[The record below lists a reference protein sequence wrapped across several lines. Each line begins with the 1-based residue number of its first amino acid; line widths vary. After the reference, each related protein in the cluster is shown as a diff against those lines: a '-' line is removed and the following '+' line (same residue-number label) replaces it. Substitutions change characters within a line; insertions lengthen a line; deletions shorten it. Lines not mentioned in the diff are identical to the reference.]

1 MGVKGRLSLCGSG
14 LLLRVAG
21 NLRTVQ
27 TEAAHWGYKS
37 REHAFWRGTNR
48 GATRWA
54 NSNEGSPDCNELEC
68 PIRPTELNQ
77 SVDNSAVRMSCR
89 ESTSIRQEE
98 DQPPCFPLAPCKDAL
113 RETVNWL
120 VAVMRASIQFLNE
133 SIIRRFCLILK
144 GISLL
149 VRKFVKQNWSVRNS
163 FHYLHIFDSL
173 YRLSNSLKIIEL
185 LLLLLQS

>member
-1 MGVKGRLSLCGSG
+1 MRIRFASSCCGD
-14 LLLRVAG
+14 
-21 NLRTVQ
+21 LRTAQ

-54 NSNEGSPDCNELEC
+54 NSNEGSPDCNELEY
-68 PIRPTELNQ
+68 PIRPTELDQ

-98 DQPPCFPLAPCKDAL
+98 DQPCFPLAPCKDAL

-120 VAVMRASIQFLNE
+120 VAIMRVSIQFLNE
-133 SIIRRFCLILK
+133 YHWTVLSQLLFNSK
-144 GISLL
+144 GNI

-163 FHYLHIFDSL
+163 FHYLHIFDSFTISTFQL
-173 YRLSNSLKIIEL
+173 LKDYYYNYYFFITL
-185 LLLLLQS
+185 

>member
-1 MGVKGRLSLCGSG
+1 MRIRFASSCCGD
-14 LLLRVAG
+14 
-21 NLRTVQ
+21 LRTAQ

-54 NSNEGSPDCNELEC
+54 NSNEGSPDCNELEY
-68 PIRPTELNQ
+68 PIRPTELDQ

-98 DQPPCFPLAPCKDAL
+98 DQPCFPLAPCKDAL

-120 VAVMRASIQFLNE
+120 VAIMRVSIQFLNE
-133 SIIRRFCLILK
+133 SIIGRYYRNFYLYKTKLK
-144 GISLL
+144 CTKFFSLL
-149 VRKFVKQNWSVRNS
+149 TYIRF
-163 FHYLHIFDSL
+163 FHYIDFSTP
-173 YRLSNSLKIIEL
+173 
-185 LLLLLQS
+185 